1 MEVLLIFGIATVY
14 ALLYIHKEGRHV
26 LDGCENMIINK
37 AQFAWQ

>member
-1 MEVLLIFGIATVY
+1 MEALLIFGIAIVH
-14 ALLYIHKEGRHV
+14 ALLYIPKEGRHV